1 MANFGEH
8 TAEFES
14 HNVKVIAA
22 SVDPLATVERL
33 SLDLDLDLRLGYG
46 LDKQEVSSA
55 TGAFYEAKGN
65 FEAGRAGFLHATGF
79 ILDDDGKVRLALY
92 STGAVGRLTPQDCLG
107 YIGTFKG
114 VPLGELP
121 RRRSYAADPSK
132 RPS

>member
-1 MANFGEH
+1 MANYGEH

-14 HNVKVIAA
+14 RGVKVIAA
-22 SVDPLATVERL
+22 SVDPLPMAERL
-33 SLDLDLDLRLGYG
+33 SSELDLGFRLGYG
-46 LDKQEVSSA
+46 LDKEEISSA

-92 STGAVGRLTPQDCLG
+92 STGAMGRLTPKDCLG
-107 YIGTFKG
+107 YIDAFKG

-121 RRRSYAADPSK
+121 SGAT
-132 RPS
+132 